1 MMIVRIIGKIVA
13 IPVII
18 MITALLGV
26 ASVFEKIS
34 SFFIGIFNLVI
45 ILGAFAAVF
54 VTGSWDMAKTM
65 FIFLVAENVVI
76 AIIGFIIG
84 WVAIMRDKL
93 MEFMAA

>member
-1 MMIVRIIGKIVA
+1 MMIVKIIGKIVA

-26 ASVFEKIS
+26 ATAFEKIS
-34 SFFIGIFNLVI
+34 SFFIGVFNLVI
-45 ILGAFAAVF
+45 ILGAIAAVF

-76 AIIGFIIG
+76 AIIGFTIG

>member
-1 MMIVRIIGKIVA
+1 MMIVKIIGKIVA
-13 IPVII
+13 IPAII

-26 ASVFEKIS
+26 ASAFEKIS

-45 ILGAFAAVF
+45 ILGAIAAVF
-54 VTGSWDMAKTM
+54 VTGSWEMAKTM

-76 AIIGFIIG
+76 AIIGFAIG

>member
-1 MMIVRIIGKIVA
+1 MMIVKIIGKIVA
-13 IPVII
+13 IPAII

-26 ASVFEKIS
+26 ASAFEKIS

-45 ILGAFAAVF
+45 ILGAIAAVI
-54 VTGSWDMAKTM
+54 VTGTWDMAKEM
-65 FIFLVAENVVI
+65 FIFLVAENVVL
-76 AIIGFIIG
+76 AIIGFGIG

>member
-1 MMIVRIIGKIVA
+1 MMIVKIIGKIVA

-26 ASVFEKIS
+26 ASAFEKIS

-45 ILGAFAAVF
+45 ILGAIAAVF

-65 FIFLVAENVVI
+65 FIFLVAENVVVAI
-76 AIIGFIIG
+76 VGFGIGMVAII
-84 WVAIMRDKL
+84 RDKL
-93 MEFMAA
+93 MDFMAA

>member
-1 MMIVRIIGKIVA
+1 MMIVKIIGKIAAVPA
-13 IPVII
+13 II

-26 ASVFEKIS
+26 ASAFEKIS

-45 ILGAFAAVF
+45 ILGAIAAVC
-54 VTGSWDMAKTM
+54 VTGSWDMARTM

-76 AIIGFIIG
+76 AVIGFGIG
-84 WVAIMRDKL
+84 MIAIMRDKL

>member
-1 MMIVRIIGKIVA
+1 MMIVKIIGKIVA

-26 ASVFEKIS
+26 ASAFEKIS

-45 ILGAFAAVF
+45 ILGAIAAVF
-54 VTGSWDMAKTM
+54 VTGSWEMAKTM
-65 FIFLVAENVVI
+65 FIFLLVENVVI
-76 AIIGFIIG
+76 AIIGFAIG